1 MKKSVNATID
11 TLIRW
16 KSIYSLIGYTED
28 LEIINSTIDI
38 LKNYVSKYSFYLY
51 GSRVKGGFDKTS
63 DLDVLIKGDEEILL
77 RELSILK
84 EKFDESH
91 LPYVVNFSDYTTMDK
106 KFYDLIKDDLIKV
119 ELM

>member
-1 MKKSVNATID
+1 MLLGVTDEEMN
-11 TLIRW
+11 
-16 KSIYSLIGYTED
+16 
-28 LEIINSTIDI
+28 IIVDI
-38 LKNYVSKYSFYLY
+38 LKNYASKYSFYLY

-63 DLDVLIKGDEEILL
+63 DLDVLIKGDEEIPL

-84 EKFDESH
+84 EKFDESY

-106 KFYDLIKDDLIKV
+106 IFYNLIKDDLIKV